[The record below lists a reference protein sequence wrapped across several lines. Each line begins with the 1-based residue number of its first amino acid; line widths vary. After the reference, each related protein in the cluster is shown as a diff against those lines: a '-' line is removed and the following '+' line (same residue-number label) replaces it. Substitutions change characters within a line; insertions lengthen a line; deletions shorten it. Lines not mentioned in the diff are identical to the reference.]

1 MKLAWFWIDLLFI
14 LVCFLFF
21 FFMRHV
27 SHPFIVGCL
36 FIPSRD
42 EQKTRKPQQVVEQK
56 KKRKKKKKQK
66 AKALLFLYTYNAQAL
81 PLQHTTENELIN
93 RKGSFTRRTS
103 SSHVTHKTTQ
113 VDMEACLEA
122 TLCRLS
128 STKWTQREKKSKK
141 KKLLHQIANQN
152 NKMWNEKRTVITHT
166 HTYEKK
172 KKFHNTSNSKKGTFS
187 FRYALWFVCNG
198 ETRNELLSMWMK
210 LE

>member
-1 MKLAWFWIDLLFI
+1 MHDSELTSFSFLF
-14 LVCFLFF
+14 VFF
-21 FFMRHV
+21 FFFFDAARFTSLYCGM
-27 SHPFIVGCL
+27 SL
-36 FIPSRD
+36 Y
-42 EQKTRKPQQVVEQK
+42 TL
-56 KKRKKKKKQK
+56 KRWTENQEASTGGRTEKEKKKKKQK